1 MENNQVEAGFK
12 LSTQLARASRVEI
25 LKMTH
30 RAGASHVGSALSVVD
45 ILAVLYESVAK
56 ISPASVNSSDRDC
69 VILSKGHACTALYSV
84 LALKGFF
91 PLNWL
96 ERYCADGSELSG
108 HVTSA
113 YTPGVELSTG
123 SLGHGLP
130 YGLGIQ
136 MSRKRSGI
144 SGRTFVIMSDGE
156 CDEGT
161 TWESALI
168 ASHHEIDSL
177 VVIIDRNGIQSMGS
191 TEETLALEPF
201 QSKWESF
208 GWEVRTLD
216 GHDHD
221 SIFSALSLPST
232 GKPICII
239 ANTVKGKGVDYM
251 ENQVLWHYRPP
262 NENDLENALTQ
273 IMKEQK

>member
-1 MENNQVEAGFK
+1 
-12 LSTQLARASRVEI
+12 
-25 LKMTH
+25 
-30 RAGASHVGSALSVVD
+30 
-45 ILAVLYESVAK
+45 
-56 ISPASVNSSDRDC
+56 
-69 VILSKGHACTALYSV
+69 
-84 LALKGFF
+84 
-91 PLNWL
+91 
-96 ERYCADGSELSG
+96 
-108 HVTSA
+108 
-113 YTPGVELSTG
+113 
-123 SLGHGLP
+123 
-130 YGLGIQ
+130 
-136 MSRKRSGI
+136 
-144 SGRTFVIMSDGE
+144 MSDGE

-177 VVIIDRNGIQSMGS
+177 VVIVDRNGIQSMGS

-208 GWEVRTLD
+208 GWEVHTLD

-232 GKPICII
+232 GKPTCII

-262 NENDLENALTQ
+262 NENDLENALNQ

>member
-1 MENNQVEAGFK
+1 MENNHVEAGLK
-12 LSTQLARASRVEI
+12 LSTQLARASRAEI

-56 ISPASVNSSDRDC
+56 ISPTSVNSSDRDC

-177 VVIIDRNGIQSMGS
+177 VVIVDRNGIQSMGS

-208 GWEVRTLD
+208 GWEVHTLD

-232 GKPICII
+232 GKPTCII

-262 NENDLENALTQ
+262 NENDLENALNQ

>member
-1 MENNQVEAGFK
+1 MQNNHIEPGLE
-12 LSTQLARASRVEI
+12 LSTQLAKASRVEI

-45 ILAVLYESVAK
+45 VLAVLYESIAK
-56 ISPASVNSSDRDC
+56 ISPASVDSSDRDC

-96 ERYCADGSELSG
+96 ERYCADGAELSG

-113 YTPGVELSTG
+113 YIPGVELSTG

-168 ASHHEIDSL
+168 ASHHGIDSL
-177 VVIIDRNGIQSMGS
+177 VVIIDRNGIQSIGS

-201 QSKWESF
+201 KSKWESF
-208 GWEVRTLD
+208 GWKVHTLD
-216 GHDHD
+216 GHDHGAIL
-221 SIFSALSLPST
+221 SVLSLPST
-232 GKPICII
+232 GKPTCII
-239 ANTVKGKGVDYM
+239 ANTVKGKGVDFM

-262 NENDLENALTQ
+262 NANDLENALNQ
-273 IMKEQK
+273 IMKVQK